1 MTRFTLQS
9 TVCESLVT
17 FGAARSPSVQG
28 RVGRSGECYVVA
40 ACMLAAKVM
49 YQPEAAR
56 FSVKPSVMNGP
67 STQIRRPS
75 GEAQAPQM
83 PTPHLVR

>member
-1 MTRFTLQS
+1 MTRLALQS
-9 TVCESLVT
+9 TGHMSLVSFCAVHGGECSGVCQGLQT
-17 FGAARSPSVQG
+17 EQLAVRVVGQRDVARRSASPSVI
-28 RVGRSGECYVVA
+28 
-40 ACMLAAKVM
+40 K
-49 YQPEAAR
+49 
-56 FSVKPSVMNGP
+56 GP

>member
-56 FSVKPSVMNGP
+56 FWAKPSVMNGP